1 MRIFRSI
8 LPVILLLVTT
18 LLVSCG
24 GPSASAPP
32 TYTPEKLAQIKTY
45 RISVDKARER
55 MSELSDLI
63 KEENWVDTRTFIHG
77 PLGLIRRNMTYLSNA
92 LLPEDTKK
100 ASPLAKEVFKSLDDI
115 DAAAKETNYGVAISE
130 FNQAVRSFDEYLEI
144 IPQTEEEAAVITE
157 TEQTAELIIPA
168 TETTEA
174 ITEIEQTA
182 ELISEVEE
190 IEDLTTEVEEVEDL
204 IPEMEING

>member
-24 GPSASAPP
+24 GPNASAPP

-55 MSELSDLI
+55 MAELSDFI
-63 KEENWVDTRTFIHG
+63 KEEDWVDTRTFIHG
-77 PLGLIRRNMTYLSNA
+77 PLGLIRRDMTYLSNA
-92 LLPEDTKK
+92 LLPEDSKK

-115 DAAAKETNYGVAISE
+115 DAAAKESNYSAAISE
-130 FNQAVRSFDEYLEI
+130 FNQAVRSFDAYLDLV
-144 IPQTEEEAAVITE
+144 PQTEEKAAVITE
-157 TEQTAELIIPA
+157 TEQTAELITPVA
-168 TETTEA
+168 ETTE
-174 ITEIEQTA
+174 IIPEIEQTA
-182 ELISEVEE
+182 DLIPEVEE
-190 IEDLTTEVEEVEDL
+190 IEDLTTDMEEIEDL
-204 IPEMEING
+204 IPDLETNG